1 MSESGRSCVFASLGD
16 NGSEKSERKQME
28 KNKAEI
34 SRKSLKSEEKRRAS
48 QMADTEALL
57 EFNKI
62 KEIWKELAL
71 TEWAREPGQPHKKYP
86 SWNKNSLMDIFK
98 WFLQFS
104 EKSIPAHTLNDRCT
118 AYSFFY
124 KSFSSFYQI
133 VYPISLGYN
142 KSF

>member
-16 NGSEKSERKQME
+16 NCSEKSERKQME

-34 SRKSLKSEEKRRAS
+34 SRKSLKSEEKRRAL

-71 TEWAREPGQPHKKYP
+71 TEWARKQIDEAGPLMEGDEGAGQ
-86 SWNKNSLMDIFK
+86 
-98 WFLQFS
+98 
-104 EKSIPAHTLNDRCT
+104 T
-118 AYSFFY
+118 AGNYGS
-124 KSFSSFYQI
+124 
-133 VYPISLGYN
+133 
-142 KSF
+142 